1 MIKIEVT
8 YEKDQKEWCVY
19 TRYMQHS
26 EYPNEGDTEQFQSK
40 KLALKYL
47 HQKKYIPTVEI
58 KIFRKDGKL
67 QKTYKVNNDNR

>member
-26 EYPNEGDTEQFQSK
+26 EYPNEGDTE
-40 KLALKYL
+40 
-47 HQKKYIPTVEI
+47 
-58 KIFRKDGKL
+58 
-67 QKTYKVNNDNR
+67 